1 MRIDELLRASG
12 GPVFSFEFGPPRTPE
27 AELALWQAVEELR
40 ALDPA
45 FVSVTWGAGGST
57 RGATLETVRR
67 MHELHGLEAMPHL
80 TCTGS
85 TRAELR
91 ALVRAIAADGIDNL
105 LALRGDPPR
114 HGPDV
119 RELSGAAEL
128 AALAAAEAGLC
139 VVGACYPESDEL
151 DYVRAKVD
159 AGVSVLITQLFFD
172 NAQYLRFV
180 DRLRAAGIDVPVLP
194 GIVPVTNAGQLQR
207 MASMCGASIPPALER
222 ELGLRADDPRAVA
235 DFGVAYATAQCA
247 QLLAAGAPG
256 IHLFTLNRSPATRAI
271 VSALGCGPDQ
281 AAWRGAKSSAPIR
294 SRSSAAPRQAASASM
309 LSVTDRS

>member
-1 MRIDELLRASG
+1 VRIDELLRASR

-80 TCTGS
+80 TCVGT
-85 TRAELR
+85 TREELR
-91 ALVRAIAADGIDNL
+91 ALLAAIEADGIDNL
-105 LALRGDPPR
+105 MALRGDPPR
-114 HGPDV
+114 DGPEVPELARADA
-119 RELSGAAEL
+119 RELASGAEL
-128 AALAAAEAGLC
+128 AALAAAETGLC

-159 AGVSVLITQLFFD
+159 AGVAVLVTQLFFD
-172 NAQYLRFV
+172 NADYLRFV
-180 DRLRAAGIDVPVLP
+180 DRVRAAGIDVPVLP
-194 GIVPVTNAGQLQR
+194 GIIPVTNVGQLER
-207 MASMCGASIPPALER
+207 MVSMCGARIPPALER

-256 IHLFTLNRSPATRAI
+256 IHLYTLNRSPATRAI
-271 VSALGCGPDQ
+271 VSALRSGPDQ

-294 SRSSAAPRQAASASM
+294 SRSSA
-309 LSVTDRS
+309 

>member
-1 MRIDELLRASG
+1 VRIDELLRASA
-12 GPVFSFEFGPPRTPE
+12 GPLFSFEFGPPRTPE

-45 FVSVTWGAGGST
+45 FVSVTWGAGGSS

-85 TRAELR
+85 TRDELR

-114 HGPDV
+114 DGRDV

-128 AALAAAEAGLC
+128 AALAAGEAGLC
-139 VVGACYPESDEL
+139 VVGGCYPESDEL

-172 NAQYLRFV
+172 NADYLRFV
-180 DRLRAAGIDVPVLP
+180 DRLRAAAIDVPVLP
-194 GIVPVTNAGQLQR
+194 GIIPITNAGQLQR
-207 MASMCGASIPPALER
+207 LASMCGASIPPALER
-222 ELGLRADDPRAVA
+222 EVGLRADDPRALE

-256 IHLFTLNRSPATRAI
+256 IHLYTLNRSPATRAI
-271 VSALGCGPDQ
+271 VSALRSGH
-281 AAWRGAKSSAPIR
+281 AARPAGNSARAGR
-294 SRSSAAPRQAASASM
+294 SVGLRR
-309 LSVTDRS
+309 

>member
-1 MRIDELLRASG
+1 VRIDELLLASP

-85 TRAELR
+85 TRDELR

-114 HGPDV
+114 DGPDV

-128 AALAAAEAGLC
+128 AALAAGEAGMC

-172 NAQYLRFV
+172 NADYLRFV
-180 DRLRAAGIDVPVLP
+180 DRLSAAGIDVPVLA
-194 GIVPVTNAGQLQR
+194 GIIPITNAGQLQR
-207 MASMCGASIPPALER
+207 MVTMCGASIPPALER
-222 ELGLRADDPRAVA
+222 ELGLRADDPQAVA
-235 DFGVAYATAQCA
+235 DFGIAYATAQA
-247 QLLAAGAPG
+247 AELLAGGAPG
-256 IHLFTLNRSPATRAI
+256 VHLYTLNRSPATRAV
-271 VSALGCGPDQ
+271 VSALTARPL
-281 AAWRGAKSSAPIR
+281 RR
-294 SRSSAAPRQAASASM
+294 
-309 LSVTDRS
+309 

>member
-1 MRIDELLRASG
+1 VRIDALLRASR

-80 TCTGS
+80 TCVGS
-85 TRAELR
+85 SRAELR
-91 ALVRAIAADGIDNL
+91 ALLHAIEADGIDNL
-105 LALRGDPPR
+105 MALRGDPPR
-114 HGPDV
+114 EGPGV
-119 RELSGAAEL
+119 RELASGAEL
-128 AALAAAEAGLC
+128 AALAAAETGLC
-139 VVGACYPESDEL
+139 VAGACYPESDEL

-172 NAQYLRFV
+172 NADYLRFV
-180 DRLRAAGIDVPVLP
+180 DRLQAAGIDVPVLP
-194 GIVPVTNAGQLQR
+194 GIIPITGVGQIQR
-207 MASMCGASIPPALER
+207 MATMCRARIPAALER

-256 IHLFTLNRSPATRAI
+256 IHLYTLNRSPATRAI
-271 VSALGCGPDQ
+271 VSALGCGDAARPAGDGARAGRPDGL
-281 AAWRGAKSSAPIR
+281 RR
-294 SRSSAAPRQAASASM
+294 
-309 LSVTDRS
+309 

>member
-1 MRIDELLRASG
+1 MRIDELLRAG
-12 GPVFSFEFGPPRTPE
+12 AGPVFSFEFGPPRTPE

-91 ALVRAIAADGIDNL
+91 ALVREIAGAGIDNL

-114 HGPDV
+114 DGPDR
-119 RELSGAAEL
+119 RELASAAEL
-128 AALAAAEAGLC
+128 AAIAAEDTDLC
-139 VVGACYPESDEL
+139 VVGAAYPESAEL

-159 AGVSVLITQLFFD
+159 AGVSVLITQLFFA
-172 NAQYLRFV
+172 NADYFRFV
-180 DRLRAAGIDVPVLP
+180 DRLRAAGIDVPVIP
-194 GIVPVTNAGQLQR
+194 GVIPITSAGQLSR
-207 MASMCGASIPPALER
+207 LVSLCDASIPPALER

-247 QLLAAGAPG
+247 QLLDAGAPG
-256 IHLFTLNRSPATRAI
+256 IHLYTLNRSPATRAI
-271 VSALGCGPDQ
+271 VSALRCGHAQ
-281 AAWRGAKSSAPIR
+281 AWDRGRPAGAR
-294 SRSSAAPRQAASASM
+294 RLR
-309 LSVTDRS
+309 

>member
-1 MRIDELLRASG
+1 VRIDELLRAG
-12 GPVFSFEFGPPRTPE
+12 DRPVFSFEFGPPRTPE

-67 MHELHGLEAMPHL
+67 MHALHGLEAMPHL

-85 TRAELR
+85 SRAELR

-105 LALRGDPPR
+105 LALRGDGDP
-114 HGPDV
+114 GEV
-119 RELSGAAEL
+119 ASAAEL
-128 AALAAAEAGLC
+128 VTLVREETDLC

-172 NAQYLRFV
+172 TADYFRFAE
-180 DRLRAAGIDVPVLP
+180 RLRAAGIDVPVLP
-194 GIVPVTNAGQLQR
+194 GIIPITRVGQLQR
-207 MASMCGASIPPALER
+207 MVSLCGARIPPALER
-222 ELGLRADDPRAVA
+222 ELGLRADDPQAVA
-235 DFGVAYATAQCA
+235 DFGIAYATAQSA
-247 QLLAAGAPG
+247 TLLAGGAPG
-256 IHLFTLNRSPATRAI
+256 IHLYTLNRSPATRAV
-271 VSALGCGPDQ
+271 VSAL
-281 AAWRGAKSSAPIR
+281 AALPA
-294 SRSSAAPRQAASASM
+294 
-309 LSVTDRS
+309 